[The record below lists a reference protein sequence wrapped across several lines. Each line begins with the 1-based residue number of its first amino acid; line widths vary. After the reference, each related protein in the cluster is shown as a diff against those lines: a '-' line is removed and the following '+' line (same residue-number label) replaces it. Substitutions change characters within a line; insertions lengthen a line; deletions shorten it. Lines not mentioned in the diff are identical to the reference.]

1 MRDTIKKSFNKRAF
15 VALTAASAG
24 LGLPITGLANHLFQM
39 EPMGVQRH
47 AWMAAHTGLGV
58 LFLVFVIWHIILNR
72 RALCN
77 YVRGACSGQPGMSRE
92 VFWAVA
98 FVAAV
103 LFVGVG
109 HALHVH

>member
-24 LGLPITGLANHLFQM
+24 LGLPITGLANHLLQRG
-39 EPMGVQRH
+39 PMGFQRH
-47 AWMAAHTGLGV
+47 AWMSAHTSLGV
-58 LFLVFVIWHIILNR
+58 LFSVFVIWHLILNR
-72 RALCN
+72 RALFN

-92 VFWAVA
+92 VFWAMG

-103 LFVGVG
+103 LCIGVG
-109 HALHVH
+109 HALH